1 MEGGALQAFLQ
12 RHELPAL
19 LKSLDAAVAAGGE
32 GDPPRL
38 QALLYNRAVCLHQLG
53 LSRKALK
60 VGLRCGAARSARRR
74 RSSARPPP
82 PTPAAKFRR
91 TMRPF

>member
-1 MEGGALQAFLQ
+1 MEGAALQAFLQ
-12 RHELPAL
+12 RRDLPAL
-19 LKSLDAAVAAGGE
+19 LKALDDAVAAAGG

-60 VGLRCGAARSARRR
+60 VGFRRGAARRARRR
-74 RSSARPPP
+74 RSSARP
-82 PTPAAKFRR
+82 TPAATAHALRR